1 MLAAYFDQFYVVNLI
16 TIWTAA
22 SPGGSLTFSFTN
34 SSLMMLFII
43 ILFWGGF
50 KVNYAIPNK
59 WQSLLELINTAIQSM
74 IKENLGAQGKRYF
87 PFVFCLFIF
96 IGFLC
101 VLGLFPYVFTPTTH
115 IIITFGL
122 SFSIVLGVTILAVLK
137 FKLDFMSMFM
147 PGGVPLILAPFL
159 VIIEI
164 ISYVTRAL
172 SLGLRLA
179 ANISAGHLLF
189 AIFSGFVFD
198 MLTNGLIILSMFP
211 VLVMIFIT
219 ILEMAVAVIQAYVF
233 CLLTTIYLGDT
244 IALH

>member
-1 MLAAYFDQFYVVNLI
+1 MLAAYFDQFNVVNLI
-16 TIWTAA
+16 TIWTATFY
-22 SPGGSLTFSFTN
+22 GGYLTFSFTN
-34 SSLMMLFII
+34 SSLMMLFVI
-43 ILFWGGF
+43 ILFWSFF
-50 KVNYAIPNK
+50 KVNYVIPNK
-59 WQSLLELINTAIQSM
+59 WQSILELINTVIQSM
-74 IKENLGAQGKRYF
+74 IKENLGAQGKHYF
-87 PFVFCLFIF
+87 SFVFCLFIF
-96 IGFLC
+96 IGLLN

-122 SFSIVLGVTILAVLK
+122 SFSIVLGVTILGVLK
-137 FKLDFMSMFM
+137 FKIDFMSMFM
-147 PGGVPLILAPFL
+147 PGGVLLMLAPFL
-159 VIIEI
+159 VIIET
-164 ISYVTRAL
+164 ISYVTRAI

-198 MLTNGLIILSMFP
+198 MLTNGLRILSIFP